1 MLSPFSK
8 RLMVMINKA
17 FCSSKIKADGHTC
30 GACVHYLNK
39 EPMKDFLCKSVTV
52 MMSQREKESRDAL

>member
-8 RLMVMINKA
+8 RLMLMINKA

-30 GACVHYLNK
+30 RACVHYLNK
-39 EPMKDFLCKSVTV
+39 EPMKDFFMQKCNSYDVAK
-52 MMSQREKESRDAL
+52 RKRK

>member
-30 GACVHYLNK
+30 RACVHYLNK

-52 MMSQREKESRDAL
+52 MMSQR